1 MRRPTNHTRYD
12 ILTSAEA
19 WSLIGTLGA
28 EEFASVQAEIE
39 KLAWSAFTLWSQ
51 AGGASSR
58 LNVTTDTVSM
68 LCEVDHAAHRVT
80 VLTLSRGLRG
90 LAEAGAAEGG
100 APSKALREPKAS
112 GGAGKKR

>member
-1 MRRPTNHTRYD
+1 MRRPSSHTRYD

-28 EEFASVQAEIE
+28 EEFASVQAEME

-51 AGGASSR
+51 AGGTNSR
-58 LNVTTDTVSM
+58 LNVTTGTVSM
-68 LCEVDHAAHRVT
+68 VCEVDHAAHRVT
-80 VLTLSRGLRG
+80 VLTLSRGLRR
-90 LAEAGAAEGG
+90 LAEANDADQ
-100 APSKALREPKAS
+100 SDSQREPRAS